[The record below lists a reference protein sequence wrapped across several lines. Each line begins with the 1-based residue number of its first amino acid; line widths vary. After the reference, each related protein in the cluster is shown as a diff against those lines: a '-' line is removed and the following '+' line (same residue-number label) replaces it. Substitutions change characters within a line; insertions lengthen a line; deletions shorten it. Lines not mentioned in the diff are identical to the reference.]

1 LPFSSLTTEAAKIV
15 KTVYPT
21 VDIVVVDYDVT
32 DYGAD
37 LTGITD
43 ATAAIQNAI
52 NACYNSG
59 GGTVWMPA
67 GTYKVNGTV
76 FVKSFVTLRG
86 DWRDPDTSGTGYG
99 TVISAQ
105 LPYGDYGPVLFQIVG
120 SAGTMGLTVYYPN
133 QNTASPVSFNYTFNL
148 GASPGMA
155 GTYMASNVINC
166 TMLNSYRGI
175 GIGAIDHTKVH
186 ECGTVRNVK
195 GTVLFAGVAAI
206 LFTLVLAKSAISE
219 Y

>member
-1 LPFSSLTTEAAKIV
+1 MRNFSKVLQINIYSLLFLIQKSVNLFTFRIRVLSVSLVILPFSSLTTEAAKIV

-120 SAGTMGLTVYYPN
+120 SAGTMGLTVY
-133 QNTASPVSFNYTFNL
+133 
-148 GASPGMA
+148 
-155 GTYMASNVINC
+155 
-166 TMLNSYRGI
+166 
-175 GIGAIDHTKVH
+175 
-186 ECGTVRNVK
+186 
-195 GTVLFAGVAAI
+195 
-206 LFTLVLAKSAISE
+206 
-219 Y
+219 